1 MAVLMHTLQLESSLE
16 VLPRW
21 PLGTIDAR
29 GLKKQA
35 RKYIKMMH

>member
-1 MAVLMHTLQLESSLE
+1 MSSLQVETAVE

-29 GLKKQA
+29 GLNKQSA
-35 RKYIKMMH
+35 RFLKLMQ